1 MDGPGGAGASW
12 DEPKKSDG
20 RSWDGWAWA
29 GLNRSGARWD
39 GWRQLG
45 LNRDDCSWREERS
58 TGMGWGEARSDDPD
72 P

>member
-29 GLNRSGARWD
+29 GRNRSGARWD
-39 GWRQLG
+39 G
-45 LNRDDCSWREERS
+45 CSWREERS
-58 TGMGWGEARSDDPD
+58 TGMGWGEARRDDPV